1 MLWINFLHLYQPANT
16 DAVNIKEATEASY
29 LRIIRALEEH
39 SNLKFTL
46 NISGCLVLR
55 WKHLQMTD
63 LLNRI
68 KKLVDKGQIELTGSA
83 AYHPLLPL
91 ISKEEAIK
99 QIKENEKILRK
110 LFGKELKLKGFF
122 MPEMA
127 YGPKTAKI
135 IKKLGYEWIIL
146 DEISY
151 NGKLNQADVNKIYKD
166 KNSGLKIIL
175 RTRVLSSSY
184 VPETLNKILEDT
196 NTDNKI
202 VITATDGEL
211 YGLRHG
217 DPTAEFEKLLKNK
230 NLETK
235 TISEFMGSK
244 KVTEKIRPVA
254 CNWESTEI
262 ELLKKQPY
270 ISWFNKKN
278 KIQLKLWKLTNL
290 AEKTINKYR
299 DDDNY
304 YWARWHFVRGLASCT
319 FWWASAKDFSYIF
332 GPLSWNPDEIERGVN
347 ELIRSIRALED
358 TTTRQTKIKAEK
370 LYIKIKKMVWKKH
383 WTYYWKNN
391 NSN

>member
-16 DAVNIKEATEASY
+16 DAVNIKEATEESY

-39 SNLKFTL
+39 PNLKFTL

-55 WKHLQMTD
+55 WKHLKMID

-68 KKLVDKGQIELTGSA
+68 KRLVEKGQIELVSSA

-91 ISKEEAIK
+91 ISKEETIK
-99 QIKENEKILRK
+99 QIEENDEILRK
-110 LFGKELKLKGFF
+110 FFGDNLKLKGFF

-127 YGPKTAKI
+127 YGAGAAKI
-135 IKKLGYEWIIL
+135 IKKFGYEWIIL

-151 NGKLNQADVNKIYKD
+151 NGKLKEAKTDEIYKD
-166 KNSGLKIIL
+166 KNSGLKVIL
-175 RTRVLSSSY
+175 RSRQLSNSY
-184 VPETLNKILEDT
+184 VPETLNKTLEHT
-196 NTDNKI
+196 NTNNKI
-202 VITATDGEL
+202 FVTATDGEL
-211 YGLRHG
+211 YGLRHD

-235 TISEFMGSK
+235 TISEFMARK
-244 KVTEKIRPVA
+244 KIIEKIKLVP
-254 CNWESTEI
+254 CNWESTEV

-270 ISWFNKKN
+270 VSWLDKKN
-278 KIQLKLWKLTNL
+278 KIQSKLWKLSNL
-290 AEKTINKYR
+290 AEKTINKHK

-304 YWARWHFVRGLASCT
+304 YWARWHFVRGLASCS
-319 FWWASAKDFSYIF
+319 FWWASAKDFSHIF

-383 WTYYWKNN
+383 WTYYWKKE
-391 NSN
+391 

>member
-1 MLWINFLHLYQPANT
+1 MLWINFLHLYQPANA
-16 DAVNIKEATEASY
+16 DAVHIKEATDLSY

-39 SNLKFTL
+39 PNLKFTL

-55 WKHLQMTD
+55 WKNLKMTD
-63 LLNRI
+63 LLERI
-68 KKLVDKGQIELTGSA
+68 KKLIEKDQLELVGSV

-91 ISKEEAIK
+91 ISKEETIK
-99 QIKENEKILRK
+99 QIKENEKILK
-110 LFGKELKLKGFF
+110 KFFGDNLKFKGFF

-127 YGPKTAKI
+127 YGPKASKI

-151 NGKLNQADVNKIYKD
+151 NGKLKEAKTDEIYKD

-175 RTRVLSSSY
+175 RSRKFSNSY
-184 VPETLNKILEDT
+184 VPETLNKILEHDT
-196 NTDNKI
+196 DDKTI
-202 VITATDGEL
+202 ITATDGEL
-211 YGLRHG
+211 YGLRHD
-217 DPTAEFEKLLKNK
+217 DPTAEFEKLLKNE

-235 TISEFMGSK
+235 TISEFIDSK
-244 KVTEKIRPVA
+244 KVAEKIRFIS
-254 CNWESTEI
+254 CNWESTED

-270 ISWFNKKN
+270 LSWFNKKN
-278 KIQLKLWKLTNL
+278 KIQIKLWELANL
-290 AEKTINKYR
+290 AEKTINKHE

-319 FWWASAKDFSYIF
+319 FWWASGKDFSYIF
-332 GPLSWNPDEIERGVN
+332 GPLSWNPDEIERGIN

-358 TTTRQTKIKAEK
+358 ITTRKNKIKAEK
-370 LYIKIKKMVWKKH
+370 LYIKIKKMIWKKH

-391 NSN
+391 N